1 MSQIQEEYSPS
12 NAASNLHQ
20 HISVMDG
27 VEVDKAMADKWLTN
41 QDKLCPKVIADDTE
55 DDECENQDFE

>member
-1 MSQIQEEYSPS
+1 
-12 NAASNLHQ
+12 
-20 HISVMDG
+20 MDG